1 MSEQQAHAEEMDTLS
16 SKLEEADMNAP
27 DDYYSELYD
36 ATGDLKT
43 VVRAMV
49 VQEASRVDRLISV
62 GVLHAMRDD
71 LDILLETLAKKL
83 YNSALEGGGE
93 VVLGSKD
100 ALRTSAAAGGSKAVT
115 ETRRLVEGCIN
126 AKIRQI
132 EARGSPPVSPLG
144 PAFPASGPSAA
155 LRRAANA
162 AIAEMAEK
170 YNPAGG
176 EQ

>member
-1 MSEQQAHAEEMDTLS
+1 MSEEQA
-16 SKLEEADMNAP
+16 P
-27 DDYYSELYD
+27 GDYYSELYD

-49 VQEASRVDRLISV
+49 VEEAGRANRKISV

-83 YNSALEGGGE
+83 YKSALEGGRE
-93 VVLGSKD
+93 VVLGSED

-115 ETRRLVEGCIN
+115 ETRRLVEGAIN

-132 EARGSPPVSPLG
+132 EERGSPPVSPLG
-144 PAFPASGPSAA
+144 SQFPASGPSAG

-162 AIAEMAEK
+162 AIAQMAEQ